1 MVKRIWM
8 LVVLSVIFAA
18 YVSAAESP
26 FAGSWKLNP
35 AKSKF
40 TGETVRYE
48 TAPAGMIR
56 ETASG
61 ISYTFKTDGKE
72 YAGPFDRKV
81 AWTQKSD
88 RSWESVYKFNGKT
101 LVTSTTQLSPDAK
114 TMTVNSKG
122 TKPNGEAF
130 AETVVYDR
138 IAGTTG
144 LLGTWKNK
152 EVKISSP
159 SELRLTQSGADGLK
173 FEVVDYKVVCDA
185 KFDGKDYP
193 ATGPTVPPNFT
204 LSLRRTG
211 PRSFEMTEKQ
221 AGKPWFLG
229 TYAVSADGKT
239 LTEVTRPIAVNEPI
253 TAVYDR
259 Q

>member
-1 MVKRIWM
+1 M
-8 LVVLSVIFAA
+8 LIVLSVVFAA
-18 YVSAAESP
+18 YVSAADSP

-48 TAPAGMIR
+48 PAPSGMIK
-56 ETASG
+56 ETARG

-81 AWTQKSD
+81 TWTHKSD
-88 RSWESVYKFNGKT
+88 RSWETVYKASGKT
-101 LVTSTTQLSPDAK
+101 LMTSTAELSPDGK
-114 TMTVNSKG
+114 TMTATSKG
-122 TKPNGEAF
+122 AKPNGEAF
-130 AETVVYDR
+130 TETSVYHR
-138 IAGTTG
+138 VAGTTG

-152 EVKISSP
+152 EVRISSP
-159 SELRLTQSGADGLK
+159 NELRLTQSGADGLK

-185 KFDGKDYP
+185 RFDGKDYP
-193 ATGPTVPPNFT
+193 ATGPTMPPNFT
-204 LSLRRTG
+204 LSLKRTG

-221 AGKPWFLG
+221 AGKPFFVG
-229 TYAVSADGKT
+229 TYTVSADGKT
-239 LTEVTRPIAVNEPI
+239 LTEVTRPTAVNEPI